1 MGLKLSQKLSNI
13 FVYFSIVVFAFVLFL
28 YLVFNNFIY
37 IALALLIAFFISRS
51 SKIKHFGL
59 LLFLVS
65 FVVRLIFVIV
75 ADFPQIYDFETL
87 LEASKMFAVGDFSFN
102 QWWHFYTWGYQT
114 GFVIYQ
120 GFLLKLF
127 NSVFLLK
134 LLNVIYSSCLVYLV
148 YMLGKRIS
156 DEKSAKFVSL
166 LYMIFP
172 FYIFMDIIMA
182 NHHLATLLMYFG
194 ILFLI
199 KKDKSFKD
207 YIFGG
212 ILLALG
218 NIIRPESI
226 IIILSFLVYE
236 FFLLNKK
243 KIINTI
249 VRVCALLVVYF
260 SIGFGASFLV
270 IKTGVNPSGLQN
282 KDPLWKFIL
291 GFNHDSC
298 GYYDDSDSQ
307 YQVNRETEIAI
318 IKERALSDLPST
330 GKLMLC
336 KIDRFWLSSGL
347 NFETGSYYNKEF
359 NILGFNIKFSVIED
373 IVMNFNKHI
382 QITGLVLFFIGIF
395 VNRKK
400 LPNEA
405 LFLLIMTMVTFF
417 VFLFIEIQPRYAYF
431 IHVSIF
437 ILASMGVKFIYDF
450 ISKLNIKYL
459 KKVL

>member
-1 MGLKLSQKLSNI
+1 MELKIPKKLSSVFIYISIII
-13 FVYFSIVVFAFVLFL
+13 FSFVLFL
-28 YLVFNNFIY
+28 FLLFNNYIY
-37 IALALLIAFFISRS
+37 IIIALLFIFFISRS

-59 LLFLVS
+59 LIFLIS
-65 FVVRLIFVIV
+65 FIVRLIFVLI

-87 LEASKMFAVGDFSFN
+87 LEASKLFAQGDFSFN
-102 QWWHFYTWGYQT
+102 KWWHFYTWGYQT

-120 GFLLKLF
+120 GILLKLF
-127 NSVFLLK
+127 DSVFLLK
-134 LLNVIYSSCLVYLV
+134 LLNVIYSSCLVYIIYIV
-148 YMLGKRIS
+148 GKRIS
-156 DEKSAKFVSL
+156 DERSSRFVSL

-182 NHHLATLLMYFG
+182 NHHLASLLMYLG

-199 KKDKSFKD
+199 KNNKKFSD

-212 ILLALG
+212 ILLAFG

-226 IIILSFLVYE
+226 IVVLTFLVYE
-236 FFLLNKK
+236 FFLLDKK
-243 KIINTI
+243 KIINVCI
-249 VRVCALLVVYF
+249 RVCAFLIVYF
-260 SIGFGASFLV
+260 SINCCASFLV
-270 IKTGVNPSGLQN
+270 VKTGINPSGLQN

-291 GFNHDSC
+291 GFNHESC

-307 YQVNRETEIAI
+307 YQVNRETELAI

-347 NFETGSYYNKEF
+347 YFETGRFYNKEF
-359 NILGFNIKFSVIED
+359 NVIGFNIKFSVIENA
-373 IVMNFNKHI
+373 VMDFNMHI
-382 QITGLVLFFIGIF
+382 QIIGLILFFIGIF

-400 LPNEA
+400 LSNEA
-405 LFLLIMTMVTFF
+405 LFLLIMSVITFL

-437 ILASMGVKFIYDF
+437 ILASLGVKFISDF
-450 ISKLNIKYL
+450 IKKLNIKSL